1 MGLLRYLAQIWG
13 LFRVRPMFAAAKAG
27 FLYLPTI
34 SLDYRNKGWGLSCT
48 GNVIVTTQPLET
60 KPRARV
66 VSNTGLA
73 DRDPKGQK
81 VKRDASRITKPP
93 KGKGSLGTNEFVASG
108 LFPFNEGLS
117 PLFLAQ
123 FCGLAAAAS
132 RTYP

>member
-1 MGLLRYLAQIWG
+1 MFITVSGPNMGFISCSP
-13 LFRVRPMFAAAKAG
+13 VFAGAKAG
-27 FLYLPTI
+27 ILYLPNI

-81 VKRDASRITKPP
+81 VKRDASRIAKPP

-108 LFPFNEGLS
+108 LFPFNWAMLRRC
-117 PLFLAQ
+117 AK
-123 FCGLAAAAS
+123 FCGLAAAAT